1 MEVPVMRL
9 LPLEEMSSFLRRI
22 LPRAGQVNA
31 VPKAGIWAVMPVG
44 LCVSK

>member
-31 VPKAGIWAVMPVG
+31 VPKAGIWAVIPVG
-44 LCVSK
+44 RCVSK